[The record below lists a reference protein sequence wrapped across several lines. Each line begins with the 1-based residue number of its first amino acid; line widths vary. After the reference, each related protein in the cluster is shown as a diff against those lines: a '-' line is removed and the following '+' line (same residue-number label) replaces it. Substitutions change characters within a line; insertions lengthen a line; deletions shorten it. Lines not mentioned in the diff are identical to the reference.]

1 MVKINK
7 RWAIVVAIVFTSI
20 YIVCSVFAV
29 GKTKKVNAQSGS
41 YESYTTGY
49 YVVPMAVKTGGT
61 MSSTNWLCNVS
72 MYVQFTLTNKEKG
85 IEVYISVA
93 GFGGGS
99 LSAGEYSETNIG
111 GNLETYLHTV
121 RNNAEYVVTTI
132 EDDSGL
138 SPVYEPSTHVG
149 YVTARQDTK
158 GIPKIQDLSNC
169 IISVGNTWTTPLS
182 MYTATFYFGSNT
194 SKMIAVSFPIIATL
208 PSGTILENRP
218 EGSNLNFQGNYQEGY
233 QNGVQSQQPIISSAR
248 EEGYNSGYAAG
259 AQQTSSLGN
268 ILLGIG
274 GVPFETLQSIF
285 NFDLL
290 GINISSLVMSILTA
304 AIAIWIVKLFI

>member
-7 RWAIVVAIVFTSI
+7 RWAIIVAIVFVTMCA
-20 YIVCSVFAV
+20 VCTIFTARETRKAS
-29 GKTKKVNAQSGS
+29 AQEGS

-49 YVVPMAVKTGGT
+49 YVVPMAVKTGGS

-72 MYVQFTLTNKEKG
+72 MYVQFTLTNKVNG

-93 GFGGGS
+93 GFGGGA

-121 RNNAEYVVTTI
+121 RNGAEYVVTTI

-138 SPVYEPSTHVG
+138 SPVYEPSTHTG
-149 YVTARQDTK
+149 YVTAKQDTN
-158 GIPKIQDLSNC
+158 GVPKIQNLSNC

-182 MYTATFYFGSNT
+182 MYTATFYFGSDT
-194 SKMIAVSFPIIATL
+194 SNMIAVSFPIIAVL

-218 EGSNLNFQGNYQEGY
+218 EGSNLDFQGSYQAGY
-233 QNGVQSQQPIISSAR
+233 QSGVQSQQPAISSAR

-285 NFDLL
+285 DFDLL
-290 GINISSLVMSILTA
+290 GVNISSLVMSILTA

>member
-7 RWAIVVAIVFTSI
+7 RWAIVVAIVFI
-20 YIVCSVFAV
+20 AACVACSVFAI
-29 GKTKKVNAQSGS
+29 GKTKKAKAQEGS

-49 YVVPMAVKTGGT
+49 YVVPMAVKTGGSR
-61 MSSTNWLCNVS
+61 SSTNWLCNVS
-72 MYVQFTLTNKEKG
+72 MYVQFTLTNKENG

-93 GFGGGS
+93 GFGGAA
-99 LSAGEYSETNIG
+99 LSAGEYSETDIG

-121 RNNAEYVVTTI
+121 RNGAEYIVTTI
-132 EDDSGL
+132 EDDSEL
-138 SPVYEPSTHVG
+138 SPVYEPSTHTG
-149 YVTARQDTK
+149 YVAAKQNTR
-158 GIPKIQDLSNC
+158 GVPKIQNLSNC
-169 IISVGNTWTTPLS
+169 IISVGGTWTTPLS
-182 MYTATFYFGSNT
+182 MYTATFCFGSDT
-194 SKMIAVSFPIIATL
+194 SNMIAVSFPTTAVL
-208 PSGTILENRP
+208 MSGTFLENRP
-218 EGSNLNFQGNYQEGY
+218 EGSNLDFQGNYQAGY
-233 QNGVQSQQPIISSAR
+233 QNGVQSQQPIINSAR
-248 EEGYNSGYAAG
+248 KEGYNSGYAAG

-285 NFDLL
+285 DFDLL

>member
-1 MVKINK
+1 MIKINK
-7 RWAIVVAIVFTSI
+7 RWAIVVAIVFVATCA
-20 YIVCSVFAV
+20 VCSVFIT
-29 GKTKKVNAQSGS
+29 GKAKKASAQEGS

-49 YVVPMAVKTGGT
+49 YVVPMAVKTGKS

-72 MYVQFTLTNKEKG
+72 MYVQFTLTNKTNG

-93 GFGGGS
+93 GFGGGA

-121 RNNAEYVVTTI
+121 RNGAEYVITTI

-138 SPVYEPSTHVG
+138 SPAYEPSTHTG
-149 YVTARQDTK
+149 YVTAKQDTR
-158 GIPKIQDLSNC
+158 GVPKIQNLSNC
-169 IISVGNTWTTPLS
+169 IISVGNTWITPLS
-182 MYTATFYFGSNT
+182 MYTATFYFGSDT
-194 SKMIAVSFPIIATL
+194 SNMIAVSFPIIAVL
-208 PSGTILENRP
+208 PAGTILENRP
-218 EGSNLNFQGNYQEGY
+218 EGSNLDFQGNYQAGY
-233 QNGVQSQQPIISSAR
+233 QNGVQSQQPAINSAR
-248 EEGYNSGYAAG
+248 KEGYSSGYAAG
-259 AQQTSSLGN
+259 AQQASSLGN

-285 NFDLL
+285 DFDLL